1 MKRSGRTL
9 KQRLYDLK
17 HLPSRIRRARHFRGH
32 GVHSP
37 FVYGVVRQ
45 VFMRSTL
52 IAEETPLY
60 EALRGV
66 DVAEKRAVQLQ
77 NLATHCGV
85 EQWSIDDIKD
95 GDGLV
100 VVSLD
105 TTYDHLEQYASKARE
120 SGAIL
125 CIMSPYY
132 NAQRWEVCRKIVE
145 QHCSTV
151 VDNRAYLLLF
161 NNHLPRQH
169 YRL

>member
-9 KQRLYDLK
+9 KQRLYGLK
-17 HLPSRIRRARHFRGH
+17 HLPSYLRRARYFRGH

-37 FVYGVVRQ
+37 FVYSIVRN

-52 IAEETPLY
+52 MTEKSPLY
-60 EALRGV
+60 DALRGA

-77 NLATHCGV
+77 NLATHCAV
-85 EQWSIDDIKD
+85 EQWSIDAIAD

-100 VVSLD
+100 VMSLA
-105 TTYDHLEQYASKARE
+105 TSFEHLEEYALAARE
-120 SGAIL
+120 HGAIL

-132 NAQRWEVCRKIVE
+132 NAQRWEVCRKIAE
-145 QHCSTV
+145 QHPSTV
-151 VDNRAYLLLF
+151 VDNRAYILLF